1 LSAGA
6 RGRAASSPS
15 AHRFGA
21 LHQGYDERMSLES
34 LGWRQHFADAF
45 APHAALGLAAGRVA
59 VEHRGHYLVYTAGG
73 ETLAS
78 LAGRLMKE
86 REATTE
92 RPAVGDW
99 VALRS
104 NEAGK
109 RAVIAAVLP
118 RQTVFLRKRAGRTSE
133 EQVLAA
139 NVDTVFIVTAIGP
152 DLNARR
158 IERYLSLAW
167 ESGARPV
174 VVISKADLETSAAET
189 DALIG
194 EIALSA
200 PVHRVSNVT
209 RAGLRDLERYLAPGH
224 TVALLGSS
232 GVGKSTLVNSLA
244 GEERQRVADVRANA
258 KGRHTTTHR
267 ELIRLSGGGL
277 LLDTPGMREL
287 ALFDSDAGVD
297 EVFPEI
303 ATLAAGC
310 RFSDCAHTG
319 EPGCAVEA
327 AVAAGELALE
337 RLESYRKLAAEARY
351 IESRTDERARDER
364 KRRERTLARAVNAW
378 NRSKYGRR

>member
-1 LSAGA
+1 
-6 RGRAASSPS
+6 
-15 AHRFGA
+15 
-21 LHQGYDERMSLES
+21 MNLES

-45 APHAALGLAAGRVA
+45 APHAALGLTAGRVA

-86 REATTE
+86 RGATTE

-99 VALRS
+99 VALRA
-104 NEAGK
+104 NDAGK

-118 RQTVFLRKRAGRTSE
+118 RQSVFVRKRAGRTTE

-167 ESGARPV
+167 ESGAQPV
-174 VVISKADLETSAAET
+174 VVIAKADLETDAAAT
-189 DALIG
+189 DAIVG
-194 EIALSA
+194 EIALSVA
-200 PVHRVSNVT
+200 VHRVSNVT
-209 RAGLRDLERYLAPGH
+209 RAGLAGLERHLAPGR

-244 GEERQRVADVRANA
+244 GEERQRVGDVSTLA

-287 ALFDSDAGVD
+287 GLFDSDAGVD
-297 EVFPEI
+297 DVFPEV
-303 ATLAAGC
+303 AALAANC
-310 RFSDCAHTG
+310 RFNDCAHTG

-327 AVAAGELALE
+327 AVAEGALAAE

-351 IESRTDERARDER
+351 IASRTDERARDER
-364 KRRERTLARAVNAW
+364 KRRERVISRAANEW
-378 NRSKYGRR
+378 MRSKYRRR

>member
-1 LSAGA
+1 
-6 RGRAASSPS
+6 
-15 AHRFGA
+15 
-21 LHQGYDERMSLES
+21 MTLES
-34 LGWRQHFADAF
+34 LGWRRHFADAF

-59 VEHRGHYLVYTAGG
+59 VEHRGHYLVYTAEG

-104 NEAGK
+104 NDAGK

-152 DLNARR
+152 DLSARR
-158 IERYLSLAW
+158 IERYLSLAQ
-167 ESGARPV
+167 ESGAQPV
-174 VVISKADLETSAAET
+174 VVITKMDLESDADET
-189 DALIG
+189 NDVIG
-194 EIALSA
+194 EIARAA
-200 PVHRVSNVT
+200 PVHRVSNVS
-209 RAGLRDLERYLAPGH
+209 RNGLDELERYLTPGH

-244 GEERQRVADVRANA
+244 GEERQRVADVSAIA

-267 ELIRLSGGGL
+267 ELIRLAGGGL

-287 ALFDSDAGVD
+287 ALVDSDAGVED
-297 EVFPEI
+297 VFPEI
-303 ATLAAGC
+303 AVLAAGC
-310 RFSDCAHTG
+310 RFRDCGHAG

-327 AVAAGELALE
+327 AVDAGKLAAE
-337 RLESYRKLAAEARY
+337 RLEGYRKLAAEARH
-351 IESRTDERARDER
+351 IEARTDERARDAR
-364 KRRERTLARAVNAW
+364 KRSERTGARAFNERL
-378 NRSKYGRR
+378 RSKYGKR